1 MEPPKRKAE
10 EAELVKDGEGEVA
23 EGEVA
28 EEAELGKDSEG
39 EVVAVAV
46 MKPPKRARTSYL
58 VFCDRHRADIM
69 KEVQQEKHRVAKVE
83 WEAKQVLEAEQTPAM
98 ERSLAPET
106 EQTLATEPS
115 LAPEEDSKFSRGDM
129 QAVTTKLAA
138 LWKLVAAEELEECKV
153 EAARL
158 KVDYDVQKAAFGP
171 ETMKRSKKGKGAKR
185 QILVAASG
193 EKPKRARTAYL
204 IFCDRNR
211 EQVMREVHSDPTSK
225 FKREEM
231 QAVTTR
237 LAELWTNVVPQ
248 ELAECKLAAVL
259 CKEEFQKQKDVY
271 VPPVYQPVTK
281 GKKSKGGRREGDKP
295 KRPRTAY
302 LLFAEDCRRGLK
314 KADPALSFT
323 ATSQMVSK
331 EWKELAEAKKV
342 QYQRTAEKEQEK
354 HRVAKAQ
361 WEAKQVLEGEQALA
375 MERSLALEGSLALGG
390 LLAVDG
396 SLEGAGSLVV
406 EGEGSLEGEGAE
418 EVPVG
423 EDVVPDQG
431 GVLTSLEVAV
441 A

>member
-1 MEPPKRKAE
+1 
-10 EAELVKDGEGEVA
+10 
-23 EGEVA
+23 
-28 EEAELGKDSEG
+28 
-39 EVVAVAV
+39 VAVAV